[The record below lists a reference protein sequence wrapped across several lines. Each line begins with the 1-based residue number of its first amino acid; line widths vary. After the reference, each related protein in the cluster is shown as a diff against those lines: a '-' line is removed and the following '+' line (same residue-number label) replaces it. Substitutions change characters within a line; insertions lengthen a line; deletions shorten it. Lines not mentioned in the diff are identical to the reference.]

1 MIQLLPNCGKAQ
13 LVVMEDNLLKV
24 QLTNFGAA
32 MFSVQIKE
40 KNGELEDI
48 ALTCDSLS
56 GFIQN
61 RNFYGAT
68 VGWGS
73 QSNQAGTR
81 GNQRHLLSAGMQ

>member
-40 KNGELEDI
+40 KTENWRIL
-48 ALTCDSLS
+48 
-56 GFIQN
+56 
-61 RNFYGAT
+61 
-68 VGWGS
+68 
-73 QSNQAGTR
+73 
-81 GNQRHLLSAGMQ
+81 H